1 MSVFKQLRHRRRGKE
16 EALLD
21 REIDTIERVME
32 DEAYQNTFLAP
43 EVAVRVA
50 EGDGVEQLNGATGEF
65 GFDPQN
71 PIPVNGP
78 LGAITYLSRLKTVLG
93 ERLLFQRIGG
103 DLDVQ
108 AYEAVTYSGDDWFIL
123 FLDIYHPRKS
133 TLLPVGFEL
142 SGDVALFSGF
152 VDASSDFPKDY
163 THRVN
168 GLDPRLQPAYAP
180 ETRLGGHFGSGDYNR
195 PVGHWAKLEALATR
209 GFI

>member
-1 MSVFKQLRHRRRGKE
+1 MSVFKQLRHRRRSKE

-21 REIDTIERVME
+21 REIDTIQRVME
-32 DEAYQNTFLAP
+32 DEAYQNTLLAP

-50 EGDGVEQLNGATGEF
+50 EGDGVDQLTGATGEF
-65 GFDPQN
+65 GFDPLN

-78 LGAITYLSRLKTVLG
+78 LGAITYLSRLKTALG
-93 ERLLFQRIGG
+93 ERLLFQRVGG

-108 AYEAVTYSGDDWFIL
+108 AYEAVTYSGEHWFVL

-133 TLLPVGFEL
+133 HQLPVGFEF
-142 SGDVALFSGF
+142 SGDVAMFSGF
-152 VDASSDFPKDY
+152 VDTSSVFPKDY
-163 THRVN
+163 TERVSA
-168 GLDPRLQPAYAP
+168 LDARLQPAYAP

-209 GFI
+209 GLI

>member
-50 EGDGVEQLNGATGEF
+50 EGDGVDQLSGAKGEF
-65 GFDPQN
+65 GFDPLN

-93 ERLLFQRIGG
+93 ERLLFQRVGG
-103 DLDVQ
+103 DMDVQ
-108 AYEAVTYSGDDWFIL
+108 AYEAVTYSGDDWFVL

-133 TLLPVGFEL
+133 AMLPAGFEF

-152 VDASSDFPKDY
+152 VDISSDFPKDY
-163 THRVN
+163 TQRVN
-168 GLDPRLQPAYAP
+168 ALDQRLQPAYAP
-180 ETRLGGHFGSGDYNR
+180 ETRLGGHFDSGDYNR